1 MFHAGLAEAAKC
13 MTEFRLL
20 NNGIP
25 ITIGGSNSNNGYE
38 RLLQLLNDSPNGDT
52 PLCRH
57 VNDVVSK
64 ITPLAPSL
72 RATGK
77 KVKVIIATDGEASD
91 GNLADAMRPLKNLPV
106 WIVVRLC
113 TSVSSINN
121 YWAEIDAELELNMDV
136 IQNHRSE
143 AKEIRG
149 FNPWLN
155 YTEPLHRL
163 REGAVTFREADLL
176 DETKLTTEQIHR
188 FCIFM

>member
-1 MFHAGLAEAAKC
+1 

-25 ITIGGSNSNNGYE
+25 ITIGGPNSNDGYE